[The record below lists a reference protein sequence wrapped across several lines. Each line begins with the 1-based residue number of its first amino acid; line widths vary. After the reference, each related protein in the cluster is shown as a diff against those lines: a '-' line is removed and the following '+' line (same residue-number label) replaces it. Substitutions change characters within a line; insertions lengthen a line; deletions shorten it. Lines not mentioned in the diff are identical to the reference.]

1 MYSDN
6 YRNVIANVK
15 ITTVKSI
22 LTILI
27 GLSFVACNNSATN
40 KESFSTPSDTIKT
53 VSANSLNKEKNEAI
67 KDKRETEIVIKNKAD
82 YSEKFIEGLRELG
95 FEKFDLKDSLL
106 LINGKDTAYFPVTPK
121 IGKQIVL
128 TGRKGNLAIALTVKR
143 INYTTV
149 DYKIEMVEFGKT
161 SHNESGQADIIS
173 SFFFGAE
180 SDESEKTGIG
190 YFVTEFSEYK
200 DKDCY
205 TFIRLGY
212 EEETGSYLL
221 GKLKKNCNGKIM
233 DIDLDNFTTLI
244 EK

>member
-1 MYSDN
+1 ML
-6 YRNVIANVK
+6 K
-15 ITTVKSI
+15 ITTMKYI
-22 LTILI
+22 LMILF
-27 GLSFVACNNSATN
+27 GLIFLACNNSAKVN
-40 KESFSTPSDTIKT
+40 KDISTSSDTIT
-53 VSANSLNKEKNEAI
+53 IVSSSTDNSTADIQEQT
-67 KDKRETEIVIKNKAD
+67 DKKETEIVIKNKAD
-82 YSEKFIEGLRELG
+82 YSEKFIQGLKELG
-95 FEKFDLKDSLL
+95 YEKFELKDSLL
-106 LINGKDTAYFPVTPK
+106 LINGKDTAYFPETPE

-128 TGRKGNLAIALTVKR
+128 TGKKGNLAIALTVKR

-161 SHNESGQADIIS
+161 SHNQSGRADIIS

-180 SDESEKTGIG
+180 SDESEKTGNG
-190 YFVTEFSEYK
+190 YFVTEFTEYK

-205 TFIRLGY
+205 TYIRLGY
-212 EEETGSYLL
+212 EEETGPYLL

>member
-1 MYSDN
+1 ML
-6 YRNVIANVK
+6 K
-15 ITTVKSI
+15 MTTVKRI

-27 GLSFVACNNSATN
+27 GLSVVACYNSATDN
-40 KESFSTPSDTIKT
+40 KSVSTPSDTIKT
-53 VSANSLNKEKNEAI
+53 VSVDSLNMDKNEVHKEKI
-67 KDKRETEIVIKNKAD
+67 KTDIVVKNKAD
-82 YSEKFIEGLRELG
+82 YSENFIQGLRELG
-95 FEKFDLKDSLL
+95 YDKFELKDSLL
-106 LINGKDTAYFPVTPK
+106 LINGKDTAYFPETPK
-121 IGKQIVL
+121 IGKQIIL

-161 SHNESGQADIIS
+161 SHNQSGQADIIS

-180 SDESEKTGIG
+180 SDESEKTGNG
-190 YFVTEFSEYK
+190 YFITEFTEYK

-212 EEETGSYLL
+212 EEETGPYLL

>member
-1 MYSDN
+1 MTTN
-6 YRNVIANVK
+6 RN
-15 ITTVKSI
+15 I
-22 LTILI
+22 LTLFIALT
-27 GLSFVACNNSATN
+27 FVACNNSATN
-40 KESFSTPSDTIKT
+40 NKSISTPSDTIKT
-53 VSANSLNKEKNEAI
+53 VSVDSLNMDKNKVPTDKI
-67 KDKRETEIVIKNKAD
+67 KTEIVVKNKAD
-82 YSEKFIEGLRELG
+82 YSEIFIQGLRELG
-95 FEKFDLKDSLL
+95 YEKFELKDSLL
-106 LINGKDTAYFPVTPK
+106 LINGKDTAYFPETPK
-121 IGKQIVL
+121 IGKQLVL

-161 SHNESGQADIIS
+161 SHNQSGQADIIS

-180 SDESEKTGIG
+180 SDESEKTGNG
-190 YFVTEFSEYK
+190 YFVTEFTEYT

-212 EEETGSYLL
+212 EDETGPSLL